1 MQACETG
8 LNRETFAM
16 IFRPLIVLSALI
28 LLLAAC
34 DGGGDPVEQ
43 AMRETSA
50 KNQAATVVDGAVSGP
65 EDHSA
70 HTSGPTAG
78 DQAFAASEAEMHRL
92 IAAASGETVDQAYIA
107 KMIAHHQGAVA
118 MAEVALR
125 DSRDP
130 EVRRMAQAVI
140 DTQTHEIAEMR
151 VWRPAQGP
159 AR

>member
-1 MQACETG
+1 M
-8 LNRETFAM
+8 R
-16 IFRPLIVLSALI
+16 LSTMTLR
-28 LLLAAC
+28 LLLASSLPLLLVAC

-50 KNQAATVVDGAVSGP
+50 KNQAATVVEGVVSGP

-70 HTSGPTAG
+70 HTGGPTAA

-92 IAAASGETVDQAYIA
+92 MAAASGETVDQAYIA

-140 DTQTHEIAEMR
+140 DIQTREIAEMR
-151 VWRPAQGP
+151 AWRPAAAP
-159 AR
+159 

>member
-1 MQACETG
+1 MTPR
-8 LNRETFAM
+8 L
-16 IFRPLIVLSALI
+16 LALAALP

-34 DGGGDPVEQ
+34 DGGGDPVDQ
-43 AMRETSA
+43 AMREASA
-50 KNQAATVVDGAVSGP
+50 KNQAATVVEGTVSGP

-70 HTSGPTAG
+70 HMASTGPTPG

-92 IAAASGETVDQAYIA
+92 MAAASGETVDQSYIA

-140 DTQTHEIAEMR
+140 EAQTREIAEMR
-151 VWRPAQGP
+151 AWTPA
-159 AR
+159 AAN